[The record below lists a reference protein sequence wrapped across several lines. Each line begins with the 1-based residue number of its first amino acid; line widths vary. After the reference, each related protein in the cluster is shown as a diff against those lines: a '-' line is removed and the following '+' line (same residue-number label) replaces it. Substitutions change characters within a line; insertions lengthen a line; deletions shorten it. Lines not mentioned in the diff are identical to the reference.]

1 MNISSKNFGGN
12 IAQNQIE
19 KVRVSSGGRVK
30 PSATNSQ
37 DKAIKQFCMIKIKQR
52 EKQANYGSQ
61 SRNQA
66 FKIPNASSTGKSYN
80 KSNTRE
86 YSPQNLSKSP
96 TQNIK
101 KSRNNRIGGSQT
113 HIANKRRQSKKYSIE
128 ENTFKTIKNTDKS
141 K

>member
-1 MNISSKNFGGN
+1 MTGGSN
-12 IAQNQIE
+12 T
-19 KVRVSSGGRVK
+19 GR
-30 PSATNSQ
+30 
-37 DKAIKQFCMIKIKQR
+37 
-52 EKQANYGSQ
+52 
-61 SRNQA
+61 
-66 FKIPNASSTGKSYN
+66 SYN

-113 HIANKRRQSKKYSIE
+113 HIASKRRQSKKYSKDQD
-128 ENTFKTIKNTDKS
+128 TLKTIKNSDKS